1 MSSWNSDF
9 TPLEAVGQPVRNK
22 KLLTGFTPSEIRRQR
37 RLTVAR
43 GNLSL
48 AGFTLI
54 ETIVALA
61 ILSLIFLDM
70 AQIIKIGYSAGSKSK
85 KYVTACSLAREK
97 LEEKSSWLPASE
109 SRAAVSGFSGF
120 EREVTVSNHATYP
133 ATLKQILVTV
143 YWDSGASSVSFTT
156 LKADY

>member
-1 MSSWNSDF
+1 MSSWNS
-9 TPLEAVGQPVRNK
+9 NS
-22 KLLTGFTPSEIRRQR
+22 TPSEIRRQR

-48 AGFTLI
+48 TGFTLI

-85 KYVTACSLAREK
+85 KYVTACSLSRAK
-97 LEEKSSWLPASE
+97 IEENSRVPLPADGTVVE
-109 SRAAVSGFSGF
+109 DYNAIADFLDFR
-120 EREVTVSNHATYP
+120 RETTISNYNATYG
-133 ATLKQILVTV
+133 AALKQILVTV
-143 YWDSGASSVSFTT
+143 YWDSGASSVSFIT